1 MRSFAPLPW
10 AALLLWT
17 ALAVGTAAPVHAGQV
32 SLVADL
38 APGPAR
44 AGDPTT
50 AEEDASSAPRQLLA
64 AGGRAVFLTDN
75 RNHGDPANA
84 ETRLWGTDG
93 TESGTELLAV
103 LCTPPAVC
111 NVEPAMLGSLE
122 DQGVVLFRAGT
133 GDYDYMALLWRTD
146 GTRAGTYPITG
157 PLSHISSRFARLGA
171 LYSFL
176 ACTPGFCSLWHT
188 DGTVAGTGPGRPL
201 DNDSIVVFKGRLF
214 YQTQGLRAA
223 LWTSDGSQAGTRIVR
238 SLPEG
243 MGGQLS
249 VAGSRMYFTTN
260 SPEGTTL
267 WVSDGTRAGTRFV
280 KEFLRD
286 ANDRFQD
293 VSFLKPWRDRI
304 VFLARD
310 RSRFRNLWMSD
321 GTAQGTRSLTRF
333 AGDDVAYLREDHVAG
348 LGDRLYFLA
357 GQFPSGLHLWSTR
370 GTSASTAPLSGC
382 PVGCPTFDGGAP
394 LATLPTG
401 VLLPASEGLF
411 ITNGIG
417 SDTSRL
423 YTGPVN
429 DIVPAGNFVYFG
441 AGSSLWRTDGTL
453 TGTERL
459 GDLADPYAR
468 NSRRLDLVPLG
479 SRAVFAG
486 SDPEH
491 GEQPWVTDGTPEGTR
506 LLANLG
512 GGGASSMP
520 ADLTSLEDRLLFT
533 AENGEAR
540 SVWSSDGTAAGTLAL
555 AGAGLDS
562 SPPAGLVRAGDVGYF
577 SQRKGPRSEAL
588 AHRRRTPAGTFAVAE
603 FPDRVVSQ
611 LSEVG
616 GQLVALFSSTFGERP
631 VHSLWT
637 SDGTPAGTRKILDM
651 ADEMVE
657 IGSSIPLG
665 SELFFT
671 AARETRMDVYRTDGT
686 AAGTRA
692 ILEIGCFQ
700 LHPPRASD
708 RGGPQGGRHGD
719 PLRPGSGGWRPQRL
733 ADGRHAGGD
742 SRPPSEPNHR
752 PESDRMAH
760 GSRGSRERRRLLCRQ
775 RRGRPAHPLEPLAA
789 ARLRPDPAQ
798 SGRHRGL
805 RLDELEASCRRWAR
819 TSPLQRLGPGPWP
832 RSSLW
837 GTDGD
842 PAGTALLAD
851 LLSGP
856 ESSNPE
862 GLALAGGWIVFSAQD
877 GIHGRE
883 DLDDRRDRR
892 RHPAARRHRAWRGL
906 VVAPELHGRGSEL
919 FFTADDGVTGREP
932 WVRPLDF

>member
-1 MRSFAPLPW
+1 MRSFAPLLW

-357 GQFPSGLHLWSTR
+357 GQFPSGLHLWCTR

-562 SPPAGLVRAGDVGYF
+562 SPPAGLVRAGGVGYF
-577 SQRKGPRSEAL
+577 SQRKGPRSEL
-588 AHRRRTPAGTFAVAE
+588 WRTDGTPAGTFAVAE

-616 GQLVALFSSTFGERP
+616 GQLVALISSTFGERP

-657 IGSSIPLG
+657 IGSWIPLG

-692 ILEIGCFQ
+692 ILEIGCFNCTLRELPIEAVRKADGTVILFAQ
-700 LHPPRASD
+700 
-708 RGGPQGGRHGD
+708 GPEDGGRNVWQTDGTPEGTVALLPSPITGLNRIEWPTAPAALGND
-719 PLRPGSGGWRPQRL
+719 VVFFAASVDVDLLTRWSLWRLRGSDLTPLSPAGTAGYDWMNLKPPV
-733 ADGRHAGGD
+733 ADGHGHLLFSAW
-742 SRPPSEPNHR
+742 
-752 PESDRMAH
+752 DRDH
-760 GSRGSRERRRLLCRQ
+760 GRE
-775 RRGRPAHPLEPLAA
+775 
-789 ARLRPDPAQ
+789 
-798 SGRHRGL
+798 
-805 RLDELEASCRRWAR
+805 
-819 TSPLQRLGPGPWP
+819 
-832 RSSLW
+832 LW

-883 DLDDRRDRR
+883 LWTTDGTASGTRLLDDI
-892 RHPAARRHRAWRGL
+892 
-906 VVAPELHGRGSEL
+906 APGGASSSPRSFTAVGDKL
-919 FFTADDGVTGREP
+919 FFTADDGTTGREP